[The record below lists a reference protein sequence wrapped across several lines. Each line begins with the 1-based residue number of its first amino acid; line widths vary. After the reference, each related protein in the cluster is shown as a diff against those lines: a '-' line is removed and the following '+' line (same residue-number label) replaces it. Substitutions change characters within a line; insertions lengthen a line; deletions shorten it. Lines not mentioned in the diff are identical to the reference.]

1 MYGGRSYY
9 CLRRFRNIT
18 LLRSSA
24 FVWSN
29 DARIEVKEPH
39 KENEWGEERK
49 GKGNNARGGVLK
61 TGTPESEAAKKK
73 KSGFQKKKTPTTGV
87 TSSAGGAA
95 RAHRFHSQIKRRVCA
110 SCRPP
115 VRA

>member
-29 DARIEVKEPH
+29 DARIEVKEP
-39 KENEWGEERK
+39 E
-49 GKGNNARGGVLK
+49 
-61 TGTPESEAAKKK
+61 TSEKM
-73 KSGFQKKKTPTTGV
+73 KTPVIIKTIQKTYSGNVPADMSPYPTVVMVV
-87 TSSAGGAA
+87 T
-95 RAHRFHSQIKRRVCA
+95 IKYTA
-110 SCRPP
+110 
-115 VRA
+115 